1 MENQQYIQ
9 EDEINLRDFVNVVIK
24 RKKLIL
30 SIFLVSIVAAVAAS
44 LLMPKVYEITSTVQL
59 GSDNDEFIIK
69 KEKAKEMIL
78 KKNFLLSIIKELNL
92 KIGLNELR
100 KNIKV
105 DFKEFENLAGYTDLI
120 KITITYPGLD
130 MVSKIHDA
138 IVNPLIAE
146 GQSLYQKRL
155 AITHEWLEQLDQD
168 IKDAETST
176 DRIQTV
182 IFSLSGPGK
191 ISQSKIALRTALRNT
206 IIGYEESL
214 IMFREQR
221 NKLKLTLVGAK
232 DFQIFDPPIKPK
244 KPIRPNMELNVLI
257 VGVISLVSGVFLAF
271 FMESW
276 QKSKD

>member
-59 GSDNDEFIIK
+59 GSVNDEFLIK

-155 AITHEWLEQLDQD
+155 AITHEWLEELGRD
-168 IKDAETST
+168 IKNVEASK
-176 DRIQTV
+176 DRIRTL
-182 IFSLSGPGK
+182 ISSLSGSMRFSEERMALNGAL
-191 ISQSKIALRTALRNT
+191 IA
-206 IIGYEESL
+206 YEGGL
-214 IMFREQR
+214 MGFRDQR

-232 DFQIFDPPIKPK
+232 DFQIFDVPIKPEN
-244 KPIRPNMELNVLI
+244 PIRPNMELNVLI
-257 VGVISLVSGVFLAF
+257 AGIISLLFGVFLAF

-276 QKSKD
+276 QKSKE